1 MSQKQPTPVRSM
13 TGIKPRELRDVY
25 ERARDAGCELT
36 YGRNNHITVLSPGGG
51 KLQGPLTGGAR
62 SHLALRTRLRRLGVT
77 L

>member
-1 MSQKQPTPVRSM
+1 MSQRQATPVRSM

-25 ERARDAGCELT
+25 EKARDAGCELS
-36 YGRNNHITVLSPGGG
+36 YGRNNHITVKAPQGG

-62 SHLALRTRLRRLGVT
+62 SHLTLRTRLRRLGVT